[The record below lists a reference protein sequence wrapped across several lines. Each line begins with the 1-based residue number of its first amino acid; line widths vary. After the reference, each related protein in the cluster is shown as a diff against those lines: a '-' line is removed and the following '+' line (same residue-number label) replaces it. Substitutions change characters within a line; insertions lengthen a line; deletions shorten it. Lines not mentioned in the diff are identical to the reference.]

1 MTRIALRKSCHAV
14 TVCKQTEILLR
25 ATARLLLGELDKWQI
40 RKSTVRCTGPMVIEG
55 ALAIAEKKEQAN
67 ELNVFPVPDGDT
79 GTNMSMTMG
88 SAMAEMEKL
97 AEPTLAK
104 AADATASALLR
115 GARGNS
121 GVILSLLFRGMA
133 KKLRETDEADG
144 RTLAL
149 ALREGVDTAYKAV
162 MKPAEGTILTVSRV
176 AAQHAVE
183 LCQAEPTLTAEQV
196 LAAIL
201 EHGHTALEETVH
213 QNPVLEKAGVVD
225 AGGFGFITIFEGML
239 DALRGIHK
247 ERAVAAEPTKSTA
260 DFAAINDEDITF
272 TYCTE
277 FIASRKDKARNVAR
291 LRSILNEIGDSLVVV
306 EDDDIVKVHVH
317 TDQPNKALEEGLK
330 FGPLLTVK
338 IENMR
343 EQHTAKVIEGTADAP
358 KERVIVPAE
367 KKFGFVAVAAGEG
380 LKTLFTDLGADVV
393 VQGGQTMN
401 PSTDD
406 ILHAVD
412 AVPAEIVFVLP
423 NNKNI
428 IMAAE
433 QAVHLSE
440 EKKVIVVPTKTIPQ
454 GISAM
459 LAVDPETEQDSELA
473 LAMLDAAKHVRS
485 GQVTYAA
492 RDSEFDGKKIKQ
504 GEYLS
509 LCEGKLC
516 ANGKETSVI
525 KKLARE
531 MVSDDSAFATVI
543 FGEGVTE
550 EQAAEVENLLHK
562 ENKEMEINVIDGGQP
577 VYYYIISV
585 E

>member
-1 MTRIALRKSCHAV
+1 MADQKITGALFQS
-14 TVCKQTEILLR
+14 
-25 ATARLLLGELDKWQI
+25 
-40 RKSTVRCTGPMVIEG
+40 MVIEG
-55 ALAIAEKKEQAN
+55 ALAIAEKKEQVN

-79 GTNMSMTMG
+79 GTNMSLTMAA
-88 SAMAEMEKL
+88 AMNELHKL
-97 AEPTLAK
+97 SEPTLAK
-104 AADATASALLR
+104 AADTTASALLR

-133 KKLRETDEADG
+133 KKLREADEAAG
-144 RTLAL
+144 CELAL

-176 AAQHAVE
+176 AAQRAVE
-183 LCQAEPTLTAEQV
+183 ACQADPSLSAEQV
-196 LAAIL
+196 LVTIL
-201 EHGHTALEETVH
+201 ERGQEALAETVH

-225 AGGFGFITIFEGML
+225 AGGCGFLTILEGML

-247 ERAVAAEPTKSTA
+247 ERTAAASTKESA
-260 DFAAINDEDITF
+260 DFAAIADEDITF

-277 FIASRKDKARNVAR
+277 FIAARKDKARNVGR
-291 LRSILNEIGDSLVVV
+291 LRAILSEIGDSLVVV
-306 EDDDIVKVHVH
+306 EDEDIVKVHVH
-317 TDQPNKALEEGLK
+317 TDAPNRALEEGLK

-358 KERVIVPAE
+358 RERVIVPAE
-367 KKFGFVAVAAGEG
+367 KKYGFVAVAAGDG
-380 LKTLFTDLGADVV
+380 LKDVFTDLGVDVV

-433 QAVHLSE
+433 QAVGLSD
-440 EKKVIVVPTKTIPQ
+440 EKKVVVIPTKTIPQ

-459 LAVDPETEQDSELA
+459 LAVDPDSEREQDIA
-473 LAMLDAAKHVRS
+473 DAMQTAVRGVRS

-492 RDSEFDGKKIKQ
+492 RDSEFDGKKIRQ

-509 LCEGKLC
+509 LYEGRLC
-516 ANGKETSVI
+516 ASGRENAVI
-525 KKLARE
+525 KKLVRE
-531 MVSDDSAFATVI
+531 MVRETSTFATVI
-543 FGEGVTE
+543 YGEGVSE
-550 EQAAEVENLLHK
+550 AQAAEVEALLLK
-562 ENKEMEINVIDGGQP
+562 ENKGLDISVINGGQP
-577 VYYYIISV
+577 VYYYILSV

>member
-1 MTRIALRKSCHAV
+1 MTDINTQKI
-14 TVCKQTEILLR
+14 TGLLF
-25 ATARLLLGELDKWQI
+25 Q
-40 RKSTVRCTGPMVIEG
+40 SMVVEG

-88 SAMAEMEKL
+88 AAKDEMQRL
-97 AEPTLAK
+97 SEPSLAK

-133 KKLRETDEADG
+133 KKLREKDEADG
-144 RTLAL
+144 RDFAL

-162 MKPAEGTILTVSRV
+162 MKPAEGTILTVTRV

-183 LCQAEPTLTAEQV
+183 LCQADPTLSVAAVFEAV
-196 LAAIL
+196 L
-201 EHGHTALEETVH
+201 ERGQTALQETTK

-225 AGGFGFITIFEGML
+225 AGGFGFLTIFEGMF
-239 DALRGIHK
+239 DAFRGIHK
-247 ERAVAAEPTKSTA
+247 ERQIDTAEPQRAAA
-260 DFAAINDEDITF
+260 DFGAISDEDITF

-277 FIASRKDKARNVAR
+277 FIAERKDKARNVGRMRA
-291 LRSILNEIGDSLVVV
+291 LLNEIGDSLVVV

-343 EQHTAKVIEGTADAP
+343 EQHTAKVIEGTVAP
-358 KERVIVPAE
+358 AERVIKEPE
-367 KKFGFVAVAAGEG
+367 KKYGFVAVAAGDG
-380 LKTLFTDLGADVV
+380 LKSVFEDLGCDVV

-401 PSTDD
+401 PSTED
-406 ILHAVD
+406 ILRAVD
-412 AVPAEIVFVLP
+412 ATPAEIVFVFP

-433 QAVHLSE
+433 QAADLSE
-440 EKKVIVVPTKTIPQ
+440 AKKVVVVPTKNIPQ

-459 LAVDPETEQDSELA
+459 LVFDPESEV
-473 LAMLDAAKHVRS
+473 DANTQTMEEAISGVHA

-492 RDSEFDGKKIKQ
+492 RNSDFDGKKIKE
-504 GEYLS
+504 GEYLA
-509 LCEGKLC
+509 LCEGKLT
-516 ANGKETSVI
+516 ANSKRQSEVL

-531 MVSDDSAFATVI
+531 MVTDESAFATI
-543 FGEGVTE
+543 IYGEGVTE
-550 EQAAEVENLLHK
+550 EDAARVEEIFRK
-562 ENKEMEINVIDGGQP
+562 ENRNLEITVINGGQP

>member
-1 MTRIALRKSCHAV
+1 MADQKINGALYRS
-14 TVCKQTEILLR
+14 
-25 ATARLLLGELDKWQI
+25 
-40 RKSTVRCTGPMVIEG
+40 MVIEG

-433 QAVHLSE
+433 QAQKLADRQVVVLPTRTVPMGITALLNFDPSVNAE
-440 EKKVIVVPTKTIPQ
+440 TNTINMMAAADKVSTGLI
-454 GISAM
+454 
-459 LAVDPETEQDSELA
+459 
-473 LAMLDAAKHVRS
+473 
-485 GQVTYAA
+485 TYAA
-492 RDSEFDGKKIKQ
+492 RDSEYDGKRIRK
-504 GEYLS
+504 GEIMAL
-509 LCEGKLC
+509 E
-516 ANGKETSVI
+516 NGKIVSTSTDI
-525 KKLARE
+525 TKATYRLARN
-531 MVSDDSAFATVI
+531 MCKKDSSFVTIISGCDVSDEDA
-543 FGEGVTE
+543 EKVTE
-550 EQAAEVENLLHK
+550 IVKAKCPNHVEVSH
-562 ENKEMEINVIDGGQP
+562 IRGGQP
-577 VYYYIISV
+577 VYYYMISV

>member
-1 MTRIALRKSCHAV
+1 MADQKITGALFQSMV
-14 TVCKQTEILLR
+14 T
-25 ATARLLLGELDKWQI
+25 
-40 RKSTVRCTGPMVIEG
+40 EG
-55 ALAIAEKKEQAN
+55 ALAIAEKQEQVN

-79 GTNMSMTMG
+79 GTNMSMTMAA
-88 SAMAEMEKL
+88 AMTELEKL

-104 AADATASALLR
+104 AADTTAAALLR

-133 KKLRETDEADG
+133 KKLHEEPEAG
-144 RTLAL
+144 GCTLAL
-149 ALREGVDTAYKAV
+149 ALREGVETAYKAV

-176 AAQHAVE
+176 SAQHAVE
-183 LCQAEPTLTAEQV
+183 ACQADPSLSAEQV
-196 LAAIL
+196 LEAVL
-201 EHGHTALEETVH
+201 ERGRTALDETIH

-225 AGGFGFITIFEGML
+225 AGAFGFLTILEGML
-239 DALRGIHK
+239 DAVRGVHRDRK
-247 ERAVAAEPTKSTA
+247 PAQAGSQSAA
-260 DFAAINDEDITF
+260 DFGAIADEDITF

-277 FIASRKDKARNVAR
+277 FIAARKDKARNVGR
-291 LRSILNEIGDSLVVV
+291 LRAILSEIGDSLVVV
-306 EDDDIVKVHVH
+306 DDDDIVKVHVH

-343 EQHTAKVIEGTADAP
+343 EQHTAKVIEGTADEP
-358 KERVIVPAE
+358 REPVVVPPE
-367 KKFGFVAVAAGEG
+367 KPFGYVAVAAGDG
-380 LKTLFTDLGADVV
+380 LKALFADLGVDEV

-406 ILHAVD
+406 IVRAVD
-412 AVPAEIVFVLP
+412 AVPAETVFVLP

-433 QAVHLSE
+433 QAVHLAE
-440 EKKVIVVPTKTIPQ
+440 GKKIVVVPTRTIPQ

-459 LAVDPETEQDSELA
+459 LAADPDCGDEATLTE
-473 LAMLDAAKHVRS
+473 AMRDAAHHVRS

-492 RDSEFDGKKIKQ
+492 RDSEYDGKKIKQ

-509 LCEGKLC
+509 LLEGRLC
-516 ANGKETSVI
+516 ASGRESAVL
-525 KKLARE
+525 KKLVRE
-531 MVSDDSAFATVI
+531 MVTDESAFATVI
-543 FGEGVTE
+543 YGEGVTE
-550 EQAAEVENLLHK
+550 QQAAEVEALLHK
-562 ENKEMEINVIDGGQP
+562 ENKEMEISVVDGGQP
-577 VYYYIISV
+577 VYYYILSV

>member
-1 MTRIALRKSCHAV
+1 MADQKINGALYRS
-14 TVCKQTEILLR
+14 
-25 ATARLLLGELDKWQI
+25 
-40 RKSTVRCTGPMVIEG
+40 MVIEG

-196 LAAIL
+196 LAAII
-201 EHGHTALEETVH
+201 EQGHTALEETVH

-380 LKTLFTDLGADVV
+380 LKSLFTDLGADVV

-428 IMAAE
+428 IMAA
-433 QAVHLSE
+433 QQCIGLT
-440 EKKVIVVPTKTIPQ
+440 EKTVVVIPTASIPQ
-454 GISAM
+454 GVSAM
-459 LAVDPETEQDSELA
+459 MAVDPDMSDA
-473 LAMLDAAKHVRS
+473 DAIAKAMTDAAQCVS
-485 GQVTYAA
+485 TAQITYAA
-492 RDSEFDGKKIKQ
+492 RNSDFDGFDIHE
-504 GEYLS
+504 GDYLA
-509 LCEGKLC
+509 LLDGKLLGTDRDVS
-516 ANGKETSVI
+516 ALLDGLSDEAAS
-525 KKLARE
+525 RE
-531 MVSDDSAFATVI
+531 A
-543 FGEGVTE
+543 
-550 EQAAEVENLLHK
+550 
-562 ENKEMEINVIDGGQP
+562 
-577 VYYYIISV
+577 
-585 E
+585 